1 MESLSLQVVAAAKLP
16 ILNQNEFDLWKMRIE
31 QYFLMTDYFLWEVI
45 LNGDSPTPTRVVD
58 DAKSLMEAIEKR
70 FGGNKEPKK
79 VQKTLLKQQCENFS
93 GSSSKSLDQIHDRLQ
108 KLISQLEILSDVED
122 QSLDDMFNNLK
133 IYEAEV
139 KSSSSTS
146 HTTQYIAFVPSH
158 NTDSTTESVSDV
170 SSVSAASTK
179 PSVSALPNVD
189 NLSDACD
196 RVGSYDWSFQADEEP
211 ISYALMEFT
220 SSSSSSSDNEV
231 APYSK
236 ACFKAYAILQSH
248 YDKLI
253 VDLRKSQF
261 DVISYKSGLES
272 VEAKLVVYQQNEN
285 VFEEDIKLLNLMS
298 C

>member
-1 MESLSLQVVAAAKLP
+1 MESLSPQVVAAAKLP

-58 DAKSLMEAIEKR
+58 DAKSLMEAIEKK

-93 GSSSKSLDQIHDRLQ
+93 GSSSKSLDQIHDRIQ

-146 HTTQYIAFVPSH
+146 HTTQYIAFVSSH
-158 NTDSTTESVSDV
+158 NIDSTTESVSDV

-189 NLSDACD
+189 NLSDAGLICP
-196 RVGSYDWSFQADEEP
+196 RWNATTAIEE
-211 ISYALMEFT
+211 
-220 SSSSSSSDNEV
+220 V
-231 APYSK
+231 
-236 ACFKAYAILQSH
+236 ILQGSAGH
-248 YDKLI
+248 LGTLGIKTLKEDMFQWRLLLPMLWCHSVMELVAMIRAFKLM
-253 VDLRKSQF
+253 KN
-261 DVISYKSGLES
+261 
-272 VEAKLVVYQQNEN
+272 QQ
-285 VFEEDIKLLNLMS
+285 VMPSWHLPPQAHQVLIMR
-298 C
+298 